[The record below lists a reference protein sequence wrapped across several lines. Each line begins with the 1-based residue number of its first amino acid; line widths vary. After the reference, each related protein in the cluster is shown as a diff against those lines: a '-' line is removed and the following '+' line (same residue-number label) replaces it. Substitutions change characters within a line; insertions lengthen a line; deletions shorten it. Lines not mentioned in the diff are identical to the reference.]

1 MISRWESPVAKLYD
15 ATMNTGDSGTSLPKQ
30 VKNNSAEERHLDL
43 FAWESSLAEISEYAI
58 FRLDANGVIQSWNK
72 GVLKI
77 KGYTRDEIVGRSFEV
92 LFIDEDILREIPKH
106 ELTSAATQGCFV
118 GEGWRRRKD
127 GSIFWAYV
135 TLTAIHA
142 GDGRLAG
149 FIKITRDASKK
160 KQAEEALLAAKSAA
174 ESASEAKSRFVSIIS
189 HEVRTPLCAIIGFAE
204 LLEDPTTPQ
213 ELRTEYAA
221 AIRRNSQAL
230 RELADQILDLAKVES
245 GKLEINF
252 LSFDPRRLIDEL
264 ISIFEQ
270 MASKRGLKFR
280 FTYPSSLPQAITTD
294 PLRLR
299 QILVNLIGNAIK
311 FTDHGDVCIET
322 NIIPATENTPGR
334 MAFLIRDTGVGMES
348 HQIDRLFRDF
358 SQIDT
363 SAARRR
369 QGSGLGLSLSR
380 KIARAL
386 GGDVTLIDTIP
397 GLGSTFQLAIPI
409 HGYSMSQS
417 ERTEN
422 FHPSATQNLPP
433 PNILKDLTILLA
445 EDAPDNQLLI
455 SRILSKHGAN
465 VEVAHNGA
473 EAIRRAFSRQYDLIL
488 MDLQM
493 PIMDGYEATRHLRE
507 QGFRQPIVALTA
519 HAMKSERQHS
529 FEQGFT
535 DYLTKPIEQ
544 TTLIYKISS
553 LLHNQSRI

>member
-1 MISRWESPVAKLYD
+1 MAKLYD
-15 ATMNTGDSGTSLPKQ
+15 APMSTGDNGGSQTEQ
-30 VKNNSAEERHLDL
+30 TRHDSTNRQNLEAL
-43 FAWESSLAEISEYAI
+43 AWENSLAEISEYAI
-58 FRLDANGVIQSWNK
+58 FRLDANGIITSWNK
-72 GVLKI
+72 GAWKI
-77 KGYTRDEIVGRSFEV
+77 KGYSRDEIVGRSFV
-92 LFIDEDILREIPKH
+92 ILFNDEDVLKAVPQN
-106 ELTSAATQGCFV
+106 ELECAASQGSFV
-118 GEGWRRRKD
+118 GEGWRRKKD
-127 GSIFWAYV
+127 GSAFWANV
-135 TLTAIHA
+135 TLTAIHSA
-142 GDGRLAG
+142 DGSLIG

-189 HEVRTPLCAIIGFAE
+189 HEVRTPLCSIIGFAE

-213 ELRTEYAA
+213 DLRTEYAA

-252 LSFDPRRLIDEL
+252 LSFDPRLLIDEL

-270 MASKRGLKFR
+270 MASKRGLKFH
-280 FTYPSSLPQAITTD
+280 FTYPPSLPQAITTD

-311 FTDHGDVCIET
+311 FTDHGDVSIET
-322 NIIPATENTPGR
+322 NIIPAAENNPGH

-348 HQIDRLFRDF
+348 HQIDRLFKDF
-358 SQIDT
+358 SQIDA

-409 HGYSMSQS
+409 HECSMSLS
-417 ERTEN
+417 ERTED
-422 FHPSATQNLPP
+422 FHPSTIPILPP

-519 HAMKSERQHS
+519 HAMKSERQRS
-529 FEQGFT
+529 LEQGFT

-544 TTLIYKISS
+544 TTLIYKISN
-553 LLHNQSRI
+553 LLHNQPRI